1 MRTKELILL
10 IFTSR
15 KAMSVDEPGI
25 QGLVR
30 LGQKVVQVVWRSRAP
45 REPTARQ
52 AEKRGELGRG
62 EGGGDR
68 WSTMV
73 PMEGGRQH
81 WMEARGKAC

>member
-1 MRTKELILL
+1 
-10 IFTSR
+10 
-15 KAMSVDEPGI
+15 MSVDEPWI

-30 LGQKVVQVVWRSRAP
+30 LGQKVMQVVGRSRAP

-52 AEKRGELGRG
+52 GEERGELGGG

-81 WMEARGKAC
+81 GMEAGGKACKTGQARRQLEG